1 LAKSLAYPS
10 RYLSGTCV
18 RSHEESF
25 PFVHDCGIGDLFIF
39 SKIGPFSVPAMT
51 FILDVLGGPVQ
62 QIIMDVCSAI
72 FELCAIL

>member
-1 LAKSLAYPS
+1 MKSHFHL
-10 RYLSGTCV
+10 LMIV
-18 RSHEESF
+18 ESATSSSF
-25 PFVHDCGIGDLFIF
+25 F
-39 SKIGPFSVPAMT
+39 SKIVSFSVPAMT